1 MLITLIKII
10 QRSIF
15 VLYILRYLRSSFSTS
30 SDWRKWVKNNTF
42 FHFIYKHFHIY
53 RRYVKSKG
61 PILQFQ
67 EIWVQ
72 FVVVIQWSFVLFPLG
87 GAYYMISRSLGPEFG
102 GSIGVV
108 FSLANAI
115 GAAMYIVGFAETV
128 QALMFVSIVYYN
140 IHVLYNYIT
149 SISETDFCTLK
160 CLRKINPLNF
170 FALDLI

>member
-1 MLITLIKII
+1 
-10 QRSIF
+10 
-15 VLYILRYLRSSFSTS
+15 
-30 SDWRKWVKNNTF
+30 
-42 FHFIYKHFHIY
+42 
-53 RRYVKSKG
+53 
-61 PILQFQ
+61 
-67 EIWVQ
+67 
-72 FVVVIQWSFVLFPLG
+72 
-87 GAYYMISRSLGPEFG
+87 MISRSLGPEFG

-160 CLRKINPLNF
+160 CLRKIKPFKF